1 MIFLDTSV
9 LVAVFYGNH
18 PRHDACME
26 IFRAAVPATAACGL
40 HSVAELYAV
49 MTRLPVRPAISPEQV
64 LLFIE
69 SLRQH
74 VSLIGLDADE
84 YVDVLARA
92 ADTGVTGGK
101 IYDALLLA
109 CARKIDARTVY
120 TLNARDFRSLAP
132 DFAERVQLPAQP

>member
-26 IFRAAVPATAACGL
+26 IFRGAVPANAACGL
-40 HSVAELYAV
+40 HSIAELYAV
-49 MTRLPVRPAISPEQV
+49 VTRLPVRPAIGPEQV
-64 LLFIE
+64 LLFLE

-74 VSLIGLDADE
+74 VSLISLDAED

-92 ADTGVTGGK
+92 ADAGVTGGK

-109 CARKIDARTVY
+109 CARKIDAEAVY
-120 TLNARDFRSLAP
+120 TLNARDFRGLAA
-132 DFAERVQLPAQP
+132 DFAERVQVPAQP